1 MSYFLAD
8 GDVAG
13 GAEDVDIA
21 YEGADAVWGAGVV
34 CVGGLDPE
42 AVAEFGVGVGG
53 LVGGEEVEG
62 AEGGA
67 EAVSLADGFDV
78 EAVMTLV
85 GERVV
90 D

>member
-1 MSYFLAD
+1 MCYFLAG
-8 GDVAG
+8 GDVAC
-13 GAEDVDIA
+13 GAEDVDVA

-34 CVGGLDPE
+34 GVGGLDPE

-78 EAVMTLV
+78 EAGWMLV
-85 GERVV
+85 RERGV